1 MFDFPTLK
9 SKKYEAHL
17 MINNPLIWAKKN
29 YMKVDILIAHV
40 ESFKN
45 KKEIISFL
53 NFVKLKKKIVGL
65 ILLVKGSIYTV
76 KYSSSL
82 AKRFGVSEFVIGLT
96 LVAIG
101 TSLPELVSSI
111 VASLK
116 NAPAIII
123 GNIVGANIANI
134 TLVVGLAAIMS
145 RLVIKKEIIMRDSY
159 MLLTCV
165 LLFIL
170 VIIDKK
176 ISFIE
181 GVFFILFYFVY
192 LVFIFQSKKT
202 LKGKYGFKEFIP
214 YFFNLEYL
222 ITFKNF
228 FTKHIK
234 YKSSSNKN
242 RKIKHFLYWLIIK
255 DILIIILSL
264 SAVIYGANLM
274 IERAIYFAELYSFPK
289 FLIGIL
295 ISLGTTAPEMTVSIS
310 AARKGFGN
318 LAIGN
323 AIGSVIVNTLFI
335 LGCASLISPIKIA
348 EGNFLFV
355 ILALVFFSLTFFA
368 IINVKKE
375 ISKFDGIILIILYLI
390 FLIWTLIRQ
399 AI

>member
-1 MFDFPTLK
+1 
-9 SKKYEAHL
+9 
-17 MINNPLIWAKKN
+17 MINL
-29 YMKVDILIAHV
+29 LL
-40 ESFKN
+40 F
-45 KKEIISFL
+45 F
-53 NFVKLKKKIVGL
+53 VGL

-242 RKIKHFLYWLIIK
+242 RKIKHFLYWLIIE

>member
-1 MFDFPTLK
+1 
-9 SKKYEAHL
+9 
-17 MINNPLIWAKKN
+17 MINA
-29 YMKVDILIAHV
+29 
-40 ESFKN
+40 
-45 KKEIISFL
+45 FL
-53 NFVKLKKKIVGL
+53 FFIGL

-82 AKRFGVSEFVIGLT
+82 AKKFGVSEFVIGLT

-111 VASLK
+111 VASFK
-116 NAPAIII
+116 DASSIIL
-123 GNIVGANIANI
+123 GNIIGANIANI
-134 TLVVGLAAIMS
+134 TLVIGLAAITS
-145 RLVIKKEIIMRDSY
+145 KLVVKTEFVKRDAH
-159 MLLTCV
+159 MLLAC
-165 LLFIL
+165 LFLFIF
-170 VIIDKK
+170 VILDNK
-176 ISFIE
+176 ISLIE
-181 GVFFILFYFVY
+181 GIFFLLFYFSY
-192 LVFIFQSKKT
+192 LVFIFHSKKK
-202 LKGKYGFKEFIP
+202 LNGFNEFIP
-214 YFFNLEYL
+214 YFFKLEYL
-222 ITFKNF
+222 LTIKSF
-228 FTKHIK
+228 FIRNL
-234 YKSSSNKN
+234 SNKKKK
-242 RKIKHFLYWLIIK
+242 RKNQFYRGIIG
-255 DILIIILSL
+255 DIVIIIISL
-264 SAVIYGANLM
+264 FAVIYGANLM

-355 ILALVFFSLTFFA
+355 ILALVFFSLAFFTL
-368 IINVKKE
+368 IKVKKE
-375 ISKFDGIILIILYLI
+375 ISKFEGIILIILYLI